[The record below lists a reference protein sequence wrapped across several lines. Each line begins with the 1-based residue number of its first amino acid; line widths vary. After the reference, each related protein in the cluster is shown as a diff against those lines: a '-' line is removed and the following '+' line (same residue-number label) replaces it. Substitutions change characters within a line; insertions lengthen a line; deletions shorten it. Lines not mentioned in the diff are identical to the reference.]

1 MITTLCNQY
10 TARRWFKA
18 RMPINLGI
26 VLVGFIILVLIAQFF
41 IDPLIVDI
49 VAVGIAYTLFFFIL
63 EKRAIAVECP
73 HCSGYI
79 ETNTPWKCGNPKCQD
94 DNERVDDFPFVY
106 HCQHCGVEQKAYEC
120 HHCEE
125 IIYLSKDR
133 LKTIC
138 ATIIKPRQKSEPPP
152 PKKDPD
158 AEKRYKQQQEKSDLE
173 HEVEIA
179 RLKAK
184 LKEEQSKTAEPPPKK
199 TAYED
204 LEEYFKSMMANEKA
218 EREWR
223 DIIDEQFK
231 NDPVAREKAHR
242 VVDQWMRNRPDM

>member
-1 MITTLCNQY
+1 
-10 TARRWFKA
+10 
-18 RMPINLGI
+18 MPINLGI
-26 VLVGFIILVLIAQFF
+26 VLVGFIILVFIAQFF
-41 IDPLIVDI
+41 INPLIVDI

-73 HCSGYI
+73 HCGGYI
-79 ETNTPWKCGNPKCQD
+79 ETNTPWKCGNPNCQKP
-94 DNERVDDFPFVY
+94 NERVDDFPVV
-106 HCQHCGVEQKAYEC
+106 HRCQHCEVEPKAFEC
-120 HHCEE
+120 PHEKCHLP
-125 IIYLSKDR
+125 IYLSNDR
-133 LKTIC
+133 LKTIY
-138 ATIIKPRQKSEPPP
+138 AQFIKPQKRSEPKPP
-152 PKKDPD
+152 PKDPN
-158 AEKRYKQQQEKSDLE
+158 AEKKHKQQQEKSDLE
-173 HEVEIA
+173 HEVEMA

-184 LKEEQSKTAEPPPKK
+184 LKEEQSKTAEPPLKK